1 MNAPVKT
8 PAVTFAEAFVKLQ
21 AEIRPAIKDATN
33 PAFRSK
39 YADLG
44 AVWEA
49 VKGPLHDN
57 GFAVIQSPDF
67 DGETMWLATT
77 IMHTSGEYRM
87 GRYPI
92 RPIKPDPQG
101 FGSAITYARRYSLSA
116 MLGVISEE
124 DDDGNAASQRP
135 SQTAQEP
142 RYAPHAPKPAP
153 EPQRQD
159 DDIEQGV
166 RNWTSQRKAELSEFT
181 RLPEL
186 YQWRDTHD
194 SALARLKS
202 KHPAAYAGL
211 MLVYQDKLETIHS
224 KETETP

>member
-8 PAVTFAEAFVKLQ
+8 PAVTFAEAFVRLQ
-21 AEIRPAIKDATN
+21 QAIKPAIKDATN

-49 VKGPLHDN
+49 VKDPLHEH

-77 IMHTSGEYRM
+77 IMHSSGEYRM

-92 RPIKPDPQG
+92 RPTKPDPQG
-101 FGSAITYARRYSLSA
+101 YGSAITYARRYSLSA

-124 DDDGNAASQRP
+124 DDDGNAAS
-135 SQTAQEP
+135 
-142 RYAPHAPKPAP
+142 APKPQT
-153 EPQRQD
+153 QREAIHTPKTQPID
-159 DDIEQGV
+159 GDVEAGV
-166 RNWTSQRKAELSEFT
+166 RNWIDKQMVLLAKAE
-181 RLPEL
+181 RLPDLLQWQDEQEDALHRLLKKAPAFHREL
-186 YQWRDTHD
+186 MDYFQVRKT
-194 SALARLKS
+194 AIGKTGE
-202 KHPAAYAGL
+202 AA
-211 MLVYQDKLETIHS
+211 
-224 KETETP
+224 